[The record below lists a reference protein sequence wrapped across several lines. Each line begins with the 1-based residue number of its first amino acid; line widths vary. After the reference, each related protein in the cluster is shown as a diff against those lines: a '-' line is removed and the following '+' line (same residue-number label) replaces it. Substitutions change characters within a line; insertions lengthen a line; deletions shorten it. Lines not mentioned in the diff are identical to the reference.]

1 MPQIRHALAVA
12 TLAISATLVGPVHAQ
27 AIRDAA
33 SFTGNTLPA
42 NDDGSTGLVSLGFS
56 ANYFGTSFT
65 QTYVNNNGNITFN
78 NSLSQFTPVN
88 LTAASAFPIIAPFF
102 ADVDTRGAGS
112 SLMQYGTSVDGGG
125 RNVFGVNWINV
136 GYYQSASDKL
146 NSFQLILTSR
156 ADIAIGDFDIEFNY
170 DRVLWETG
178 SASGGVNGFG
188 GTSAAAGFA
197 AANGVD
203 FYQLPGSLI
212 NGAFLN
218 GGPNALISNSLNSNV
233 LGRYIFEVRNGT
245 IITPPVSQIPVPGA
259 LPMLLS
265 GLALAGLFLRRRK
278 TA

>member
-12 TLAISATLVGPVHAQ
+12 TLAISATVAAPVHAQ
-27 AIRDAA
+27 AIRNAA

-42 NDDGSTGLVSLGFS
+42 NDDASTGLVNLGFN
-56 ANYFGTSFT
+56 ANYFGTT
-65 QTYVNNNGNITFN
+65 YAQTYVNNNGNLTFN
-78 NSLSQFTPVN
+78 NPLGTYTPFA
-88 LTAASAFPIIAPFF
+88 LTAAGTVPIIAAFF
-102 ADVDTRGAGS
+102 ADVDTRGPGS
-112 SLMQYGTSVDGGG
+112 GLTQYGTAFIGG
-125 RNVFGVNWINV
+125 RNVFGVNWIDV
-136 GYYQSASDKL
+136 GYYFARVDKL
-146 NSFQLILTSR
+146 NSFQMILTSR
-156 ADIAIGDFDIEFNY
+156 VDTGAGNFDIEFNY
-170 DRVLWETG
+170 NRMLWETG
-178 SASGGVNGFG
+178 ESSG

-203 FYQLPGSLI
+203 FYQLPGSLV
-212 NGAFLN
+212 NGALID
-218 GGPNALISNSLNSNV
+218 GGPNALISASLNSNV